1 MRVMI
6 CQPDA
11 GEDTAAWAMA
21 DRARVMVLLESLGH
35 QICEEIAGQDDAPAE
50 GNTALWL
57 LGKIFQVMAS
67 ADAVYFMDGWTTDPK
82 CRIAFA
88 ACMLLGRKAINA
100 NFHQLGDGYTSLLYY
115 WIKNT
120 PENIQR
126 ENLRCDVCG
135 HMGGDIWRIACQSV
149 FSSEGLEWFI
159 YDKYRMLCDEHQ
171 DEAQNTYVL
180 YAEPGHVGMLTFKG
194 LKWEDIDPTRRHLV
208 YEVMKSCIKGYEAK
222 FPLSQ
227 KPR

>member
-21 DRARVMVLLESLGH
+21 DRARVMALLESLGH

-126 ENLRCDVCG
+126 ENLRCVAIWEGTYGGLLANPFSAQKVWNGLFMINTVCCA
-135 HMGGDIWRIACQSV
+135 M
-149 FSSEGLEWFI
+149 
-159 YDKYRMLCDEHQ
+159 
-171 DEAQNTYVL
+171 NTR
-180 YAEPGHVGMLTFKG
+180 
-194 LKWEDIDPTRRHLV
+194 TRRKTLMFPMQNLV
-208 YEVMKSCIKGYEAK
+208 MWEC
-222 FPLSQ
+222 
-227 KPR
+227 